1 MNNFLSMRGLLVLFL
16 ALGCLVATSSV
27 HAQGSNLTDQ
37 QVDDAVEAIKK
48 FLYDSQA
55 EDGGWYGSYHKGP
68 QEPEAKNNWGP
79 TAMATLALIVSG
91 ESPQN
96 PKIKKALKKLAEVE
110 ITGVY
115 ALSMRAHVWSY
126 LPQDTFGKLL
136 EKDTEAMYNS
146 WYGWARFNYPVAKY
160 GETFNDKF
168 AGNGSQASNGGRIDN
183 STTQY
188 GVLALWQASKRG
200 ANIPDKFWELAVA
213 NFLEMQGDDGGWAYS
228 GARNTTQSMT
238 LAGLTVMFV
247 AQQELY
253 RSQSK
258 ANPKLTASIEKGL
271 KYLDSTFGN
280 NAGVHGGISYMW
292 YGYERVGLASGIK
305 YFGGKDWFQL
315 IAQQIV
321 AKKAN
326 YGSSIH
332 TASFDLMFL
341 ARGRVPVWINKLQ
354 IPGTA
359 WNNRPNDVYFLNR
372 FISGYREHE
381 VNWQVV
387 GVESDPREWMSAPLM
402 WISSDGA
409 IDWTDEQVEK
419 IKTYIDLGGT
429 VLANPEEKS
438 SAFRASIEDL
448 AEKIYPELKFE
459 GVSRDHPMANLL
471 EGDPRGSKKPDFEI
485 LSNGARVLMIMPK
498 ADWGMTFQ
506 SDVKP
511 DPDKKTAWRDIIN
524 IYGVVTDRG
533 ELTPRLSS
541 PWVSKKGNAAT
552 GTIKV
557 FIPQWEDAAAKV
569 HEHDVYRV
577 MKNFM
582 HNETGKELDVQTL
595 PLSEL
600 ATADPALVHMMGV
613 NAVSITE
620 AERDA
625 IASYVQAGGT
635 VLVENLGGTG
645 KFATSVRDQL
655 NTLFPGTDDGVSTR
669 SDIIT
674 GRNLPETSKNIRKSP
689 SNPDAFFYRSLV
701 VQRSNPEGK
710 LLLRGWSKGEDL
722 QVFLSFE
729 DISLGM
735 LGVKQ
740 YGINGYS
747 INTARNLMLNI
758 LLYAEKAKGGG
769 GAAAAAVE

>member
-1 MNNFLSMRGLLVLFL
+1 MNNLSPLRGLLTVLIVMSCFF
-16 ALGCLVATSSV
+16 ACSTT
-27 HAQGSNLTDQ
+27 HAQGSKLTDE
-37 QVDDAVEAIKK
+37 QVDDAVEAIKA
-48 FLYDSQA
+48 FLYKAQA
-55 EDGGWYGSYHKGP
+55 EDGGWYGAYHSGP
-68 QEPEAKNNWGP
+68 QEPESKNNWGP
-79 TAMATLALIVSG
+79 TAMAALALIVSG

-96 PKIKKALKKLAEVE
+96 PKIKKALEKLAEVE

-115 ALSMRAHVWSY
+115 SLSMRAHVWSY
-126 LPQDTFGKLL
+126 LPQDIFGKLL
-136 EKDTEAMYNS
+136 LKDADTMLRSSYDKS
-146 WYGWARFNYPVAKY
+146 RFNYPVAK
-160 GETFNDKF
+160 ENESTI
-168 AGNGSQASNGGRIDN
+168 GNQGNRIDN

-188 GVLALWQASKRG
+188 GVLALWQADKRG
-200 ANIPDKFWELAVA
+200 VNVPDGFWLDAIE
-213 NFLEMQGDDGGWAYS
+213 NFLGQQSEADGGWAYS
-228 GARNTTQSMT
+228 GNRNTTQSMT

-253 RSQSK
+253 RDQSK
-258 ANPKLTASIEKGL
+258 PNAKVTASIEKGL
-271 KYLDSTFGN
+271 KYLNENFNVGDR
-280 NAGVHGGISYMW
+280 VHGGASYMW

-305 YFGGKDWFQL
+305 YFGGKDWFQE

-332 TASFDLMFL
+332 TAAFDLMFL

-372 FISGYREHE
+372 FISEYREHE

-387 GVESDPREWMSAPLM
+387 GIESNPREWMSAPLM
-402 WISSDGA
+402 WISSDGS
-409 IDWTDEQVEK
+409 IDWTDEQVGK

-429 VLANPEEKS
+429 VIVNPEDRS
-438 SAFRASIEDL
+438 SSFRASIEDL
-448 AEKIYPELKFE
+448 AEKMYPELKFE
-459 GVSRDHPMANLL
+459 AATREHPMANLL
-471 EGDPRGSKKPDFEI
+471 EGNPRGSKKPEFEI

-498 ADWGMTFQ
+498 NDWGMIFQ
-506 SDVKP
+506 KDEKP
-511 DPDKKTAWRDIIN
+511 NPDKTSAWRDIVN

-541 PWVSKKGNAAT
+541 PWVGKKQRETT

-557 FIPQWEDAAAKV
+557 VIPQWEDEAGKI
-569 HEHDVYRV
+569 HETDVYRV
-577 MKNFM
+577 MKNIM
-582 HNETGKELDVQTL
+582 HNETGRALDVQTL

-600 ATADPALVHMMGV
+600 AGAGPSLLHMVGV
-613 NAVSITE
+613 NEVKITP

-625 IASYVQAGGT
+625 ISAYVQSGGT
-635 VLVENLGGTG
+635 VLIENLGGMG

-655 NTLFPGTDDGVSTR
+655 NPLFPGTEDKVSTR

-674 GRNLPETSKNIRKSP
+674 GRNLPEGSTSNRRVV
-689 SNPDAFFYRSLV
+689 YRSLV
-701 VQRSNPEGK
+701 IQRANPDGR
-710 LLLRGWSKGEDL
+710 LLLRGWEKDKRYPVLLSYEDL
-722 QVFLSFE
+722 
-729 DISLGM
+729 SLGM

-747 INTARNLMLNI
+747 IKSARDLMINI
-758 LLYAEKAKGGG
+758 LLDADKAKSAGN
-769 GAAAAAVE
+769 AAAAAE

>member
-1 MNNFLSMRGLLVLFL
+1 M
-16 ALGCLVATSSV
+16 VATFSS
-27 HAQGSNLTDQ
+27 HAQGTNLTDQ
-37 QVDDAVEAIKK
+37 QVDDAVEAIKT
-48 FLYDSQA
+48 FLYKAQA
-55 EDGGWYGSYHKGP
+55 EDGGWYGSYHTGP

-96 PKIKKALKKLAEVE
+96 PKIKKALKKLSEVE

-126 LPQDTFGKLL
+126 LPQDVFGKLL
-136 EKDTEAMYNS
+136 SKDTETMYNS

-160 GETFNDKF
+160 GETFNDKYK
-168 AGNGSQASNGGRIDN
+168 GNGSQASNGGRIDN

-188 GVLALWQASKRG
+188 GVLALWQAAKRG
-200 ANIPDKFWELAVA
+200 TNIPDKFWELAVS
-213 NFLEMQGDDGGWAYS
+213 NFLEMQGADGGWAYS
-228 GARNTTQSMT
+228 GASNTTQSMT

-258 ANPKLTASIEKGL
+258 ANPKMTTSIEKGL
-271 KYLDSTFGN
+271 EYL
-280 NAGVHGGISYMW
+280 NANFNPGKGVHGGSSYMW

-305 YFGGKDWFQL
+305 YFGGKDWFQQ
-315 IAQQIV
+315 IAQKIV
-321 AKKAN
+321 AKKGN
-326 YGSSIH
+326 YGNAIH
-332 TASFDLMFL
+332 TAAFDLMFL

-372 FISGYREHE
+372 YISSYREHE

-387 GVESDPREWMSAPLM
+387 GVESDPKEWMAAPLM
-402 WISSDGA
+402 WISSDKA
-409 IDWTDEQVEK
+409 VDWTPEQIEK
-419 IKTYIDLGGT
+419 IKEYIDLGGT
-429 VLANPEEKS
+429 ILANPEERS
-438 SAFRASIEDL
+438 SSFRASIEKL
-448 AEKIYPELKFE
+448 AKEIYPELKFE
-459 GVSRDHPMANLL
+459 EVDREHPMANLL
-471 EGDPRGSKKPDFEI
+471 EGDPRGSKRPEFEI

-498 ADWGMTFQ
+498 NDWGMTFQ
-506 SDVKP
+506 ADAKP
-511 DPDKKTAWRDIIN
+511 DPKKKTAWRDIIN

-541 PWVSKKGNAAT
+541 PWVAKKGNAAN

-557 FIPQWEDAAAKV
+557 FVPQWEDAAGKV
-569 HEHDVYRV
+569 QEHDVYRV
-577 MKNFM
+577 MKNVM
-582 HNETGKELDVQTL
+582 QNETGRSLDVQTL

-600 ATADPALVHMMGV
+600 ATADPHLLHMMGV
-613 NAVSITE
+613 DAVSISE
-620 AERDA
+620 SERDA
-625 IASYVQAGGT
+625 IMKYVQSGGR
-635 VLVENLGGTG
+635 VLVENLGGAG
-645 KFATSVRDQL
+645 DFATSVRDQL
-655 NTLFPGTDDGVSTR
+655 NTLFPGTDDRVSTR

-674 GRNLPETSKNIRKSP
+674 GRNLPEGSKNLRKSE
-689 SNPDAFFYRSLV
+689 SNPNAFLYRSLV
-701 VQRSNPEGK
+701 VQRSNPDGK
-710 LLLRGWSKGEDL
+710 LLLRRWIKGDDIP
-722 QVFLSFE
+722 VFLSFE

-747 INTARNLMLNI
+747 INSARNLMVNI
-758 LLYAEKAKGGG
+758 LLYAEKTKGGGG
-769 GAAAAAVE
+769 GAAAAAAE